1 MTTEDYKKIS
11 DSIPKDPGVYRFY
24 DKEETILYVGKAKN
38 LKNRLSSYFGSKKNQ
53 AYKTRTLVKN
63 AHHIDYTIV
72 QTETDALLL
81 ENTLI
86 KRYQPRYNVML
97 KDGKSYVYLCIKN
110 ERFPRVYF
118 TRFVKK
124 DGSQYFGPY
133 TSKFRTNIIL
143 DIIKKLFQL
152 RTCTLNLNEKAIDAG
167 KYKVCLE
174 YHIKNC
180 KGPCENL
187 ESEEEYNIKIEQ
199 VKNILRGNFKPV
211 KDYIKAEMNRFAEK
225 MEFEQ
230 AQLLKDKFHAF
241 ENYQSKST
249 VVNTSIK
256 DLDAF
261 SIASDD
267 KYAYVNYLKIIN
279 GALINSDTVEIEKKL
294 DEEDREI
301 LEFAIPAIR
310 EKFNSIA
317 PEIAVP
323 MEVDI
328 SDPDIIITI
337 PQRGDKRQVMEL
349 SEKNVKYFL
358 FQKKKE
364 ALNKIK
370 KQTPAERILKTLQS
384 DLQMDT
390 LPYHIE
396 CFDNSN
402 IQGTNPVA
410 SCVVFKNAKPSKK
423 DYRKFNIKTVVGP
436 DDFAS
441 MEEVVG
447 RRYRRLVAE
456 GESLPDLII
465 IDGGKGQLSST
476 VKILKELKILHKV
489 TVIGIAKKLEEIFF
503 PDDPIP
509 LYINK
514 KSESLVLIQQAR
526 NEAHRFAITFHRDQ
540 RSKNALGTELTNIE
554 GVGTKTSEK
563 LLKEYKSVAR
573 IKELAETE
581 IAGIV
586 GNSAA
591 KKIVTYFE
599 NQKETMKVDAEK
611 KKINRH
617 DL

>member
-1 MTTEDYKKIS
+1 MTTEDYKKLS

-38 LKNRLSSYFGSKKNQ
+38 LKNRLSSYFGNKKHQ
-53 AYKTRTLVKN
+53 AHKTRTMVKN
-63 AHHIDYTIV
+63 ADHIDYTIV
-72 QTETDALLL
+72 QTETDALIL
-81 ENTLI
+81 EATMI
-86 KRYQPRYNVML
+86 KKYQPRYNVML
-97 KDGKSYVYLCIKN
+97 KDGKTYSYICIKK
-110 ERFPRVYF
+110 ERFPRVSA
-118 TRFVKK
+118 TRQVIK
-124 DGSQYFGPY
+124 DGSTYFGPY
-133 TSKFRTNIIL
+133 TSKYNTNIIL
-143 DIIKKLFQL
+143 DLIKKLFQL
-152 RTCTLNLNEKAIDAG
+152 RTCTLNLNENAIDAG

-187 ESEEEYNIKIEQ
+187 ESEKEYNQKIEQ

-211 KDYIKAEMNRFAEK
+211 KDYLKSEMEHYAELMK
-225 MEFEQ
+225 FEE
-230 AQLLKDKFHAF
+230 AQLLKDKFQVF
-241 ENYQSKST
+241 VNYQSKST
-249 VVNTSIK
+249 VVHTSIT

-261 SIASDD
+261 SIASDE
-267 KYAYVNYLKIIN
+267 KHAYINYLKIIN
-279 GALINSDTVEIEKKL
+279 GAIINSDTVEIEKKL

-323 MEVDI
+323 IEIDFVDPEVL
-328 SDPDIIITI
+328 ITI
-337 PQRGDKRQVMEL
+337 PKIGDKRHVIEL

-358 FQKKKE
+358 FQKKRE

-370 KQTPAERILKTLQS
+370 RQTPAERILKTLQS
-384 DLQMDT
+384 DLQMDKI
-390 LPYHIE
+390 PFHIE

-410 SCVVFKNAKPSKK
+410 SCVVFKNAKPSKR
-423 DYRKFNIKTVVGP
+423 DYRKFNIKTVIGP

-447 RRYRRLVAE
+447 RRYRRLVSE

-476 VKILKELKILHKV
+476 VKILKELEILDKV

-526 NEAHRFAITFHRDQ
+526 NEAHRFAITFHRNQ

-554 GVGTKTSEK
+554 GIGVKTSEK
-563 LLKEYKSVAR
+563 LLKKYKSVAR

-581 IAGIV
+581 IADIV

-599 NQKETMKVDAEK
+599 KQAINEKVNENLKEEK
-611 KKINRH
+611 
-617 DL
+617 

>member
-1 MTTEDYKKIS
+1 MTTEDYKKLS

-38 LKNRLSSYFGSKKNQ
+38 LKNRLSSYFGNKKHQ
-53 AYKTRTLVKN
+53 THKTRTMVKN
-63 AHHIDYTIV
+63 ADHIDYTIV
-72 QTETDALLL
+72 QTETDALIL
-81 ENTLI
+81 EATMI
-86 KRYQPRYNVML
+86 KKYQPRYNVML
-97 KDGKSYVYLCIKN
+97 KDGKTYSYICIKK
-110 ERFPRVYF
+110 ERFPRVSA
-118 TRFVKK
+118 TRQVIK
-124 DGSQYFGPY
+124 DGSTYFGPY
-133 TSKFRTNIIL
+133 TSKYNTNIIL
-143 DIIKKLFQL
+143 DLIKKLFQL
-152 RTCTLNLNEKAIDAG
+152 RTCTLNLNENAIDAG

-187 ESEEEYNIKIEQ
+187 ESEKEYNQKIEQ

-211 KDYIKAEMNRFAEK
+211 KDYLQSEMEHYAELMK
-225 MEFEQ
+225 FEE
-230 AQLLKDKFHAF
+230 AQLLKDKFQVF
-241 ENYQSKST
+241 VNYQSKST
-249 VVNTSIK
+249 VVHTSIT

-261 SIASDD
+261 SIASDE
-267 KYAYVNYLKIIN
+267 KHAYINYLKIIN
-279 GALINSDTVEIEKKL
+279 GAIINSDTVEIEKKL

-317 PEIAVP
+317 AEIAVP
-323 MEVDI
+323 IEIDFVDPEVL
-328 SDPDIIITI
+328 ITI
-337 PQRGDKRQVMEL
+337 PKRGDKRHVIEL

-358 FQKKKE
+358 FQKKRE

-370 KQTPAERILKTLQS
+370 RQTPAERILKTLQS
-384 DLQMDT
+384 DLQMDKI
-390 LPYHIE
+390 PFHIE

-410 SCVVFKNAKPSKK
+410 SCVVFKNAKPSKR
-423 DYRKFNIKTVVGP
+423 DYRKFNIKTVIGP

-447 RRYRRLVAE
+447 RRYRRLVSE

-476 VKILKELKILHKV
+476 VKILKELEILDKV

-526 NEAHRFAITFHRDQ
+526 NEAHIFAITFHRNQ
-540 RSKNALGTELTNIE
+540 RSKNALGT
-554 GVGTKTSEK
+554 
-563 LLKEYKSVAR
+563 
-573 IKELAETE
+573 
-581 IAGIV
+581 
-586 GNSAA
+586 
-591 KKIVTYFE
+591 
-599 NQKETMKVDAEK
+599 
-611 KKINRH
+611 
-617 DL
+617 

>member
-1 MTTEDYKKIS
+1 MTTEDYKKLS

-38 LKNRLSSYFGSKKNQ
+38 LKNRLSSYFGNKKHQ
-53 AYKTRTLVKN
+53 THKTRTMVKN
-63 AHHIDYTIV
+63 ADHIDYTIV
-72 QTETDALLL
+72 QTETDALIL
-81 ENTLI
+81 EATMI
-86 KRYQPRYNVML
+86 KKYQPRYNVML
-97 KDGKSYVYLCIKN
+97 KDGKTYSYICIKK
-110 ERFPRVYF
+110 ERFPRVSA
-118 TRFVKK
+118 TRQVIK
-124 DGSQYFGPY
+124 DGSTYFGPY
-133 TSKFRTNIIL
+133 TSKYNTNIIL
-143 DIIKKLFQL
+143 DLIKKLFQL
-152 RTCTLNLNEKAIDAG
+152 RTCTLNLNENAIDAG

-187 ESEEEYNIKIEQ
+187 ESEKEYNQKIEQ

-211 KDYIKAEMNRFAEK
+211 KDYLQSEMEHYAELMK
-225 MEFEQ
+225 FEE
-230 AQLLKDKFHAF
+230 AQLLKDKFQVF
-241 ENYQSKST
+241 VNYQSKST
-249 VVNTSIK
+249 VVHTSIT

-261 SIASDD
+261 SIASDE
-267 KYAYVNYLKIIN
+267 KHAYINYLKIIN
-279 GALINSDTVEIEKKL
+279 GAIINSDTVEIEKKL

-323 MEVDI
+323 IEIDFVDPEVL
-328 SDPDIIITI
+328 ITI
-337 PQRGDKRQVMEL
+337 PKRGDKRHVIEL

-358 FQKKKE
+358 FQKKRE

-370 KQTPAERILKTLQS
+370 RQTPAERILKTLQS
-384 DLQMDT
+384 DLQMDKI
-390 LPYHIE
+390 PFHIE

-410 SCVVFKNAKPSKK
+410 SCVVFKNAKPSKR
-423 DYRKFNIKTVVGP
+423 DYRKFNIKTVIGP

-447 RRYRRLVAE
+447 RRYRRLVSE

-476 VKILKELKILHKV
+476 VKILKELEILDKV

-526 NEAHRFAITFHRDQ
+526 NEAHRFAITFHRNQ

-554 GVGTKTSEK
+554 GIGVKTSEK
-563 LLKEYKSVAR
+563 LLKKYKSVAR

-581 IAGIV
+581 IADIV

-599 NQKETMKVDAEK
+599 KQAINKKVNENLKEEK
-611 KKINRH
+611 
-617 DL
+617 

>member
-1 MTTEDYKKIS
+1 MTTEDYKKLS

-38 LKNRLSSYFGSKKNQ
+38 LKNRLSSYFGNKKHQ
-53 AYKTRTLVKN
+53 THKTRTMVKN
-63 AHHIDYTIV
+63 ADHIDYTIV

-81 ENTLI
+81 EATMI
-86 KRYQPRYNVML
+86 KKYQPRYNVML
-97 KDGKSYVYLCIKN
+97 KDGKTYSYICIKK
-110 ERFPRVYF
+110 ERFPRVSA
-118 TRFVKK
+118 TRQVIR
-124 DGSQYFGPY
+124 DGSTYFGPY
-133 TSKFRTNIIL
+133 TSKYNTNIIL
-143 DIIKKLFQL
+143 DLIKKLFQL
-152 RTCTLNLNEKAIDAG
+152 RTCTLNLNENAIDAG

-187 ESEEEYNIKIEQ
+187 ESEKEYNQKIEQ

-211 KDYIKAEMNRFAEK
+211 KDYLQSEMEHYAELMK
-225 MEFEQ
+225 FEE
-230 AQLLKDKFHAF
+230 AQLLKDKFQVF
-241 ENYQSKST
+241 VNYQSKST
-249 VVNTSIK
+249 VVHTSIT

-261 SIASDD
+261 SIASDE
-267 KYAYVNYLKIIN
+267 KHAYINYLKIIN
-279 GALINSDTVEIEKKL
+279 GAIINSDTVEIEKKL

-323 MEVDI
+323 IEIDFVDPEVL
-328 SDPDIIITI
+328 ITI
-337 PQRGDKRQVMEL
+337 PKRGDKRHVIEL

-358 FQKKKE
+358 FQKKRE

-370 KQTPAERILKTLQS
+370 RQTPAERILKTLQS
-384 DLQMDT
+384 DLQMDKI
-390 LPYHIE
+390 PFHIE

-423 DYRKFNIKTVVGP
+423 DYRKFNIKTVIGP

-447 RRYRRLVAE
+447 RRYRRLVSE

-476 VKILKELKILHKV
+476 VKILKELEILDKV

-526 NEAHRFAITFHRDQ
+526 NEAHRFAITFHRNQ

-554 GVGTKTSEK
+554 GIGVKTSEK
-563 LLKEYKSVAR
+563 LLKKYKSVAR

-581 IAGIV
+581 IADIV

-599 NQKETMKVDAEK
+599 KQAINEKVNENLKEEK
-611 KKINRH
+611 
-617 DL
+617 

>member
-1 MTTEDYKKIS
+1 MTTEDYKKLS

-38 LKNRLSSYFGSKKNQ
+38 LKNRLSSYFGNKKHQ
-53 AYKTRTLVKN
+53 AHKTRTMVKN
-63 AHHIDYTIV
+63 ADHIDYTIV

-81 ENTLI
+81 EATMI
-86 KRYQPRYNVML
+86 KKYQPRYNVML
-97 KDGKSYVYLCIKN
+97 KDGKTYSYICIKK
-110 ERFPRVYF
+110 ERFPRVSA
-118 TRFVKK
+118 TRQVIK
-124 DGSQYFGPY
+124 DGSTYFGPY
-133 TSKFRTNIIL
+133 TSKYNTNIIL
-143 DIIKKLFQL
+143 DLIKKLFQL
-152 RTCTLNLNEKAIDAG
+152 RTCTLNLNENAIDAG

-187 ESEEEYNIKIEQ
+187 ESEKEYNQKIEQ

-211 KDYIKAEMNRFAEK
+211 KDYLQSEMEHYAELMK
-225 MEFEQ
+225 FEE
-230 AQLLKDKFHAF
+230 AQLLKDKFQVF
-241 ENYQSKST
+241 VNYQSKST
-249 VVNTSIK
+249 VVHTSIT

-261 SIASDD
+261 SIASDE
-267 KYAYVNYLKIIN
+267 KHAYINYLKIIN
-279 GALINSDTVEIEKKL
+279 GAIINSDTVEIEKKL

-323 MEVDI
+323 IEIDFVDPEVL
-328 SDPDIIITI
+328 ITI
-337 PQRGDKRQVMEL
+337 PKRGDKRHVIEL

-358 FQKKKE
+358 FQKKRE

-370 KQTPAERILKTLQS
+370 RQTPAERILKTLQS
-384 DLQMDT
+384 DLQMDKI
-390 LPYHIE
+390 PFHIE

-410 SCVVFKNAKPSKK
+410 SCVVFKNAKPSKR
-423 DYRKFNIKTVVGP
+423 DYRKFNIKTVIGP

-447 RRYRRLVAE
+447 RRYRRLVSE

-476 VKILKELKILHKV
+476 VKILKELKILDKV

-526 NEAHRFAITFHRDQ
+526 NEAHRFAITFHRNQ

-554 GVGTKTSEK
+554 GIGIKTSEK
-563 LLKEYKSVAR
+563 LLKKYKSVSR

-581 IAGIV
+581 IADIV

-599 NQKETMKVDAEK
+599 KQAINEKVNE
-611 KKINRH
+611 N
-617 DL
+617 

>member
-1 MTTEDYKKIS
+1 MTTEDYKKLS

-38 LKNRLSSYFGSKKNQ
+38 LKNRLSSYFGNKKHQ
-53 AYKTRTLVKN
+53 THKTRTMVKN
-63 AHHIDYTIV
+63 ADHIDYTIV
-72 QTETDALLL
+72 QTETDALIL
-81 ENTLI
+81 EATMI
-86 KRYQPRYNVML
+86 KKYQPRYNVML
-97 KDGKSYVYLCIKN
+97 KDGKTYSYICIKK
-110 ERFPRVYF
+110 ERFPRVSA
-118 TRFVKK
+118 TRQVIK
-124 DGSQYFGPY
+124 DGSTYFGPY
-133 TSKFRTNIIL
+133 TSKYNTNIIL
-143 DIIKKLFQL
+143 DLIKKLFQL
-152 RTCTLNLNEKAIDAG
+152 RTCTLNLNENAIDAG

-187 ESEEEYNIKIEQ
+187 ESEKEYNQKIEQ

-211 KDYIKAEMNRFAEK
+211 KDYLKSEMEHYAELMK
-225 MEFEQ
+225 FEE
-230 AQLLKDKFHAF
+230 AQLLKDKFQVF
-241 ENYQSKST
+241 VNYQSKST
-249 VVNTSIK
+249 VVHTSIT

-261 SIASDD
+261 SIASDE
-267 KYAYVNYLKIIN
+267 KHAYINYLKIIN
-279 GALINSDTVEIEKKL
+279 GAIINSDTVEIEKKL

-317 PEIAVP
+317 AEIAVP
-323 MEVDI
+323 IEIDFVDPEVL
-328 SDPDIIITI
+328 ITI
-337 PQRGDKRQVMEL
+337 PKRGDKRHVIEL

-358 FQKKKE
+358 FQKKRE

-370 KQTPAERILKTLQS
+370 RQTPAERILKTLQS
-384 DLQMDT
+384 DLQMDKI
-390 LPYHIE
+390 PFHIE

-410 SCVVFKNAKPSKK
+410 SCVVFKNAKPSKR
-423 DYRKFNIKTVVGP
+423 DYRKFNIKTVIGP

-447 RRYRRLVAE
+447 RRYRRLVSE

-476 VKILKELKILHKV
+476 VKILKELKILDKV

-526 NEAHRFAITFHRDQ
+526 NEAHRFAITFHRNQ

-554 GVGTKTSEK
+554 GIGVKTSEK
-563 LLKEYKSVAR
+563 LLKKYKSVAR

-581 IAGIV
+581 IADIV
-586 GNSAA
+586 GNSTA

-599 NQKETMKVDAEK
+599 KQAINKKVNENLKEEK
-611 KKINRH
+611 
-617 DL
+617 

>member
-1 MTTEDYKKIS
+1 MTTEDYKKLS

-38 LKNRLSSYFGSKKNQ
+38 LKNRLSSYFGNKKHQ
-53 AYKTRTLVKN
+53 AHKTRTMVKN
-63 AHHIDYTIV
+63 ADHIDYTIV

-81 ENTLI
+81 EATMI
-86 KRYQPRYNVML
+86 KKYQPRYNVML
-97 KDGKSYVYLCIKN
+97 KDGKTYSYICIKK
-110 ERFPRVYF
+110 ERFPRVF
-118 TRFVKK
+118 ATRQVIK
-124 DGSQYFGPY
+124 DGSIYFGPY
-133 TSKFRTNIIL
+133 TSKYNTNIIL
-143 DIIKKLFQL
+143 DLIKKLFQL
-152 RTCTLNLNEKAIDAG
+152 RTCTLNLNENAIDAG

-187 ESEEEYNIKIEQ
+187 ESEKEYNQKIEQ

-211 KDYIKAEMNRFAEK
+211 KDYLKSEMEHYAELMK
-225 MEFEQ
+225 FEE
-230 AQLLKDKFHAF
+230 AQLLKDKFQVF
-241 ENYQSKST
+241 VNYQSKST
-249 VVNTSIK
+249 VVHTSIK

-261 SIASDD
+261 SIASDE
-267 KYAYVNYLKIIN
+267 KHAYINYLKIIN
-279 GALINSDTVEIEKKL
+279 GAIINSDTVEIEKKL

-323 MEVDI
+323 IEIDFVDPEVL
-328 SDPDIIITI
+328 ITI
-337 PQRGDKRQVMEL
+337 PKRGDKRHVIEL

-358 FQKKKE
+358 FQKKRE
-364 ALNKIK
+364 TLNKIK
-370 KQTPAERILKTLQS
+370 RQTPAERILKTLQS
-384 DLQMDT
+384 DLQMDKI
-390 LPYHIE
+390 PFHIE

-410 SCVVFKNAKPSKK
+410 SCVVFKNAKPSKR
-423 DYRKFNIKTVVGP
+423 DYRKFNIKTVIGP

-476 VKILKELKILHKV
+476 VKILKELEILDKV

-526 NEAHRFAITFHRDQ
+526 NEAHRFAITFHRNQ

-554 GVGTKTSEK
+554 GIGIKTSEK
-563 LLKEYKSVAR
+563 LLKKYKSVSR

-581 IAGIV
+581 LADIV

-591 KKIVTYFE
+591 NKIVTYFE
-599 NQKETMKVDAEK
+599 KQAINEKVNENKKEEK
-611 KKINRH
+611 
-617 DL
+617 